1 MVIIWLNIQLQ
12 FEKLLKL
19 TYLWIQENLQE
30 ILIED
35 YQEGFIPD
43 DSNYSTDY
51 SDEEDLEPEEE
62 TVEEI
67 EEETVEID
75 YSGESM

>member
-1 MVIIWLNIQLQ
+1 MNIQLK
-12 FEKLLKL
+12 FEKLLRL
-19 TYLWIQENLQE
+19 TYFCIQENLQE

-35 YQEGFIPD
+35 YQEAFIPD

-67 EEETVEID
+67 EEEIVEID